1 MAIERFLN
9 EQAWNRLMQLIDDLG
24 AVDLDELTARMD
36 TIEGTVNA
44 AVATANA
51 ASQQAQNAAN
61 ISTAMG
67 NRVTD
72 LETLTT
78 DQGRDIRTLQA
89 VSNEHTTDISALK
102 TFNEVSSDTYTI
114 NGVSFIFRKIG
125 KTVIVISYGTPTNPI
140 TASGYAGSATIAN
153 KYRPAAAVI
162 ANVQAT
168 AAIAMQINIGANGN
182 FQYGY
187 SAEEIS
193 GTNIRCLFSYLSNN

>member
-9 EQAWNRLMQLIDDLG
+9 EEAWNRLMQLIDDLG

-61 ISTAMG
+61 TATAMG

-78 DQGRDIRTLQA
+78 SQGLSIRTLQA
-89 VSNEHTTDISALK
+89 VSDDHTEDIATLNGK
-102 TFNEVSSDTYTI
+102 TASHENNYTV
-114 NGVSFIFRKIG
+114 NGITFRFRKFGSLVVVTSAGAPTTPIPTDG
-125 KTVIVISYGTPTNPI
+125 YMTSVAVDNFYKPTMDTIINVTATTTQSCQFYLGT
-140 TASGYAGSATIAN
+140 
-153 KYRPAAAVI
+153 
-162 ANVQAT
+162 
-168 AAIAMQINIGANGN
+168 NGN
-182 FQYGY
+182 LTLGF
-187 SAEEIS
+187 ANTAI
-193 GTNIRCLFSYLSNN
+193 SNNVRINAAYYTTN